1 MSDKLYLLR
10 TQAGKFWQIYGEC
23 GANVALQHLLFK
35 LSSKL
40 WLSGN
45 RKATKLRD
53 KIVSEYDISVLQSD
67 IEKLLENGFF
77 GNSEWVEKILTQL
90 SSDLQQEIIAEAE
103 KLLAN
108 KFTLYGSL
116 DVEFKGEFS
125 WHLDPLTGFIWP
137 ADCSPRVV
145 TTDKPEGV
153 DIKTVWELARFQFLC
168 PLAYAF
174 LLTDDSRY
182 SRYGIEK
189 LLTWMDENPFA
200 SGPHWSRAMEA
211 AIRLINCAVYL
222 PLLTNTGYKENYPH
236 LISRLT
242 TFFVDHLLFIR
253 THLERSPAHTNNHYL
268 ANLVG
273 LLAGEKLFPDK
284 EWFVSTALFAKNEF
298 FKEILKQFRPDGINY
313 EGSLAYHRLSAEIV
327 TAGILLLHDN
337 ASLIPP
343 EVIKK
348 LHNIAEFTSFYTN
361 FADEIPLIGDNDNG
375 IFLKYFSSQETSC
388 HEYLNVLLALALK
401 RNLDIY
407 RERDNLIA
415 MHFISSVFRNV
426 TDRNESVKTR
436 KKCRDNGL
444 VKVEQFDGLIIAKHN
459 RQSVF
464 FNTLN
469 NGMWG
474 SGGHTHNDKLS
485 VYPII
490 NGRHMFVDR
499 GCYSYTG
506 YRHMR
511 NIDRSVLS
519 HNGPVINHWEQ
530 NDFDDDDVFH
540 LWGNAKCGRETKVL
554 PEKIELLGWH
564 DAYCKKKSSLRVYR
578 RITWLLPQKL
588 IKITDWF
595 ESNDS
600 SGNDVL
606 MSWKFL
612 IHPFWSCELDGF
624 TLVLQ
629 GDGKC
634 IRFCSMDKNALKL
647 SNDYFCK
654 SYQVQQRCFSV
665 DASSSVNAGEKTE
678 FNIHY

>member
-1 MSDKLYLLR
+1 LSDKLHLLR
-10 TQAGKFWQIYGEC
+10 TWVGKIWQIYGER
-23 GANVALQHLLFK
+23 GAKVALHHLFFK
-35 LSSKL
+35 FSRKIWMTS
-40 WLSGN
+40 N
-45 RKATKLRD
+45 RNATKLKD
-53 KIVSEYDISVLQSD
+53 KIVSEYDISALQTD

-77 GNSEWVEKILTQL
+77 GNSERVEKILTQL

-125 WHLDPLTGFIWP
+125 WHLDPLTGFTWL
-137 ADCSPRVV
+137 ADCSPRAVA
-145 TTDKPEGV
+145 TDKPEGV

-174 LLTDDSRY
+174 LLTGDNRY

-211 AIRLINCAVYL
+211 AIRLINCAVNV
-222 PLLTNTGYKENYPH
+222 PLLTKASHKENYPQF
-236 LISRLT
+236 IPRLT

-284 EWFVSTALFAKNEF
+284 GWFVSTASFAKSEF

-313 EGSLAYHRLSAEIV
+313 EGSLAYHRLSTEIV
-327 TAGILLLHDN
+327 TTGILLLSDDVS
-337 ASLIPP
+337 SLPSELI
-343 EVIKK
+343 ER
-348 LHNIAEFTSFYTN
+348 LQNISEFTAYYTR
-361 FADEIPLIGDNDNG
+361 FSDEIPIIGDNDSG
-375 IFLKYFSSQETSC
+375 IFLKYFLGQETSC
-388 HEYLNVLLALALK
+388 HEYLNVLLGLAMK
-401 RNLDIY
+401 KSPKIY

-415 MHFISSVFRNV
+415 MHFLSPPFINVLDGNKSVRITGNFR
-426 TDRNESVKTR
+426 DSGYVKI
-436 KKCRDNGL
+436 K
-444 VKVEQFDGLIIAKHN
+444 QFDGLIIANYN
-459 RQSVF
+459 REAVF

-490 NGRHMFVDR
+490 NGRCIFVDR

-506 YRHMR
+506 YPYMR
-511 NIDRSVLS
+511 NKDRSVAS

-530 NDFDDDDVFH
+530 NDFDDDIFH
-540 LWGNAKCGRETKVL
+540 LWGNAKCGREIKIL

-564 DAYCKKKSSLRVYR
+564 DAYCKKKPDLLVYR
-578 RITWLLPQKL
+578 QITWILPQKL

-595 ESNDS
+595 EDS
-600 SGNDVL
+600 DPNGHDML
-606 MSWKFL
+606 MTWKFL
-612 IHPFWSCELDGF
+612 IHPFWSCKLDGF

-629 GDGKC
+629 GDSKY
-634 IRFCSMDKNALKL
+634 IRFCSENEVVLQL
-647 SNDYFCK
+647 SNDFYCQQ
-654 SYQVQQRCFSV
+654 YQVQRECYSV
-665 DASSSVNAGEKTE
+665 DASCSVNAGEKIVFT
-678 FNIHY
+678 IQY